1 MTNSPAK
8 MAEPIVM
15 PFRMMTQVGPRNY
28 VFDWGPEPHTRRRN
42 FEGEKELAQ
51 DKVTQQGAELAC
63 CRCSLGCTT
72 LWFIK
77 KWQYICNH

>member
-51 DKVTQQGAELAC
+51 DKVTQQGQNWHAADAHWGVLHC
-63 CRCSLGCTT
+63 DS
-72 LWFIK
+72 
-77 KWQYICNH
+77 